1 MEDILKEA
9 ILRVL
14 SIPGSTNY
22 GSLLLEISNY
32 HVEVWID
39 AMKMKYEMKKLHS
52 KKASKLYRVMKVLF
66 LVISMYFIS
75 FMAIFFTKKLLSLFH
90 YLIIML

>member
-39 AMKMKYEMKKLHS
+39 AMKMKY
-52 KKASKLYRVMKVLF
+52 
-66 LVISMYFIS
+66 
-75 FMAIFFTKKLLSLFH
+75 
-90 YLIIML
+90 